1 MDLLAITETWLTPE
15 INSCEILPNMDFAIH
30 RRDRFELN
38 DQRGGGG
45 VLLAVRN
52 TIPSLRRPDMETS
65 AEIIVC
71 ELRPSCKKKILMA
84 VFYRPPSSDCSYLSE
99 LTKFLRKASRTKFDQ
114 LLIVGDFNLP
124 NIDWPTMTSSS
135 DSDLYNIFTKSIKDH
150 FLWQVVDSSFPTRQ
164 ENLLDLVLTNIPHK
178 IVDIEGFYDILDS
191 DHKLIKFCI
200 DLRIARTSQVKRQVY
215 NFKKAYWSGLKRTLS
230 LIDWDL
236 CFVENDINASLD
248 NWSDLFLMA
257 LDQHIPKNKAR
268 NVNELPGLITNWFN

>member
-1 MDLLAITETWLTPE
+1 
-15 INSCEILPNMDFAIH
+15 MDFAIH

-38 DQRGGGG
+38 DQRGRG
-45 VLLAVRN
+45 VLFAVRN

-84 VFYRPPSSDCSYLSE
+84 VFYRPPSSDCSYLAE
-99 LTKFLRKASRTKFDQ
+99 FTKFLRKASRTKFDQ

-150 FLWQVVDSSFPTRQ
+150 FLWQAFDFPTRQ
-164 ENLLDLVLTNIPHK
+164 ENLLDLVLTNIPDK

-200 DLRIARTSQVKRQVY
+200 DLRIARTPQVKRQVY
-215 NFKKAYWSGLKRTLS
+215 NFKKADWSGLKRTLG

-236 CFVENDINASLD
+236 RFVENDVNASLN
-248 NWSDLFLMA
+248 NWSDAFLTA
-257 LDQHIPKNKAR
+257 VD
-268 NVNELPGLITNWFN
+268 